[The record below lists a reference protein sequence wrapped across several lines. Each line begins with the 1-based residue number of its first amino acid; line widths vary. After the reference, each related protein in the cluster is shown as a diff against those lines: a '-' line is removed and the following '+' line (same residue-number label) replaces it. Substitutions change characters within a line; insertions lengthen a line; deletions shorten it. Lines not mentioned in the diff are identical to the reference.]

1 MAAQRLGAAAFFFTA
16 AAFAV
21 SAHAGEW
28 TRDGR
33 RNEMRRDFALAG
45 AQSVRVDLRW
55 GELHVE
61 PADGDSV
68 EVILRVECRHFRDE
82 CEDRLHDIDIDAD
95 KRHDQL
101 QLEVVGL
108 SHWGSHGL
116 DVEVIVRVPRGKGL
130 EIDMGAGEVHIDDHA
145 SDLKVHLGAGEIGVR
160 MPAGAVRDVRLD
172 AGVGDASLRL
182 HHHEIE
188 ADRHHLIGCDLEWD
202 EGEGRAHVD
211 CHVGAGEVA
220 MRLE

>member
-1 MAAQRLGAAAFFFTA
+1 RWAPVPTAATRFGAFALLGTA
-16 AAFAV
+16 AAVAV

-28 TRDGR
+28 KRAGR

-45 AQSVRVDLRW
+45 AQTVRFDLRW

-61 PADGDSV
+61 PAEGDSV

-82 CEDRLHDIDIDAD
+82 CEDRLRDIDIDAD

-116 DVEVIVRVPRGKGL
+116 DVEVVVRVPRGKGL
-130 EIDMGAGEVHIDDHA
+130 EIDMG
-145 SDLKVHLGAGEIGVR
+145 
-160 MPAGAVRDVRLD
+160 
-172 AGVGDASLRL
+172 
-182 HHHEIE
+182 
-188 ADRHHLIGCDLEWD
+188 
-202 EGEGRAHVD
+202 
-211 CHVGAGEVA
+211 
-220 MRLE
+220 